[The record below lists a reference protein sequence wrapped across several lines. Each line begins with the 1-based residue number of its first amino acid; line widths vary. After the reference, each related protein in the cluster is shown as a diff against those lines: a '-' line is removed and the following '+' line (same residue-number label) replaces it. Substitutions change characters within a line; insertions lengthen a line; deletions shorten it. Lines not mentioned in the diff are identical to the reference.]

1 MSKITESARGQQC
14 QVNIPGVCSGNPE
27 TVVWAHANG
36 LQFGKGIGMK
46 SPDALGS
53 YACQPCHDAYDR
65 RIITNH
71 DRQFIEYCFM
81 EGHMKSLRILIDKG
95 LVKV

>member
-53 YACQPCHDAYDR
+53 YASHAMTHMTEGSEL
-65 RIITNH
+65 ITT
-71 DRQFIEYCFM
+71 
-81 EGHMKSLRILIDKG
+81 GSLSNTVLWKAI
-95 LVKV
+95 

>member
-36 LQFGKGIGMK
+36 LQFGNGIGMK

-53 YACQPCHDAYDR
+53 IR
-65 RIITNH
+65 LFR
-71 DRQFIEYCFM
+71 CFT
-81 EGHMKSLRILIDKG
+81 KD
-95 LVKV
+95 